1 MVVIVGLNLGK
12 YVDTFGDNNQY
23 LPKLLRLVLYKALYI
38 L

>member
-1 MVVIVGLNLGK
+1 MVVIVGLNQGK

-23 LPKLLRLVLYKALYI
+23 LPNLSCLVLYKALYI